1 MEHTWTFAA
10 TQAQDGSPV
19 AMAICAECGETR
31 WVRAGSTPAEP
42 KKRIDLSGK
51 CAVSESPLVRGGQ
64 VRIVS

>member
-10 TQAQDGSPV
+10 TQAQDGWPI

-31 WVRAGSTPAEP
+31 WVRAASAPAEK
-42 KKRIDLSGK
+42 KKRMDLTGR
-51 CAVSESPLVRGGQ
+51 CPVSESPSVREGR